1 MSLKVVI
8 LQSAETDLKEIR
20 TYLTKQFSTQTWQNT
35 YANLK
40 TTIRHLGSQPY
51 AGSVPE
57 EIEKLNLSHYRQT
70 LSGMNRIIY
79 EVREQTVY
87 VHIIADTRKN
97 LPTLL
102 MRRLLQGNPCVR
114 TVNPAHSKTPAPQP

>member
-8 LQSAETDLKEIR
+8 LQSAETDLKGLR
-20 TYLTKQFSTQTWQNT
+20 TYLIKQFSTQTWQST

-40 TTIRHLGSQPY
+40 VAIRHLGTQPY
-51 AGSVPE
+51 AGSIPE
-57 EIEKLNLSHYRQT
+57 EIEKLNLSQYRQI

-79 EVREQTVY
+79 EVREQTIY
-87 VHIIADTRKN
+87 VHIIADTRKS

-102 MRRLLQGNPCVR
+102 MKRLLQGNP
-114 TVNPAHSKTPAPQP
+114 

>member
-35 YANLK
+35 YDNLK
-40 TTIRHLGSQPY
+40 AAIRHLGSQPY

-57 EIEKLNLSHYRQT
+57 EIEKLNLSQYRQT

-79 EVREQTVY
+79 EVRGQTIY

-102 MRRLLQGNPCVR
+102 MKRLLQGNP
-114 TVNPAHSKTPAPQP
+114 